1 MEMFT
6 ETTIV
11 GVALGAV
18 LVLAKIIE
26 TLIRK
31 KRGTHSHIAINP
43 DIQRQ
48 IRETHEIV
56 MKSDILMT
64 KELEMITR
72 NQESIAQTLAE
83 VARSVEK
90 VVAVADR
97 QTKILEQL
105 EFRVKIEDEVQRRLD
120 SLKIVKD

>member
-6 ETTIV
+6 ETTVV

-26 TLIRK
+26 TLVRK
-31 KRGTHSHIAINP
+31 KKGTTYSHGLSA
-43 DIQRQ
+43 DLQRQ

-56 MKSDILMT
+56 VKSDILVT
-64 KELEMITR
+64 KELEMITK
-72 NQESIAQTLAE
+72 NQENIANTLAE

-90 VVAVADR
+90 VVGVADR

>member
-1 MEMFT
+1 MFT

-31 KRGTHSHIAINP
+31 KRGTNSYSISH